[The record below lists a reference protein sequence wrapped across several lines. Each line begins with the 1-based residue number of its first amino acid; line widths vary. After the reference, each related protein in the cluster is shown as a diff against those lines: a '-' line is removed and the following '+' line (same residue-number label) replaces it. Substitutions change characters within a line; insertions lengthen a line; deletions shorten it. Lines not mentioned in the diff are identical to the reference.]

1 MNISP
6 KGYRYLVPALL
17 PLAGLY
23 LRSARLFDCRISNIG
38 ESALRG
44 LIFPLPE
51 PAILWSG
58 FTRLVSVKPMPLDRL
73 FGLF

>member
-6 KGYRYLVPALL
+6 KGYRYLVDFIYCGGQESSP
-17 PLAGLY
+17 
-23 LRSARLFDCRISNIG
+23 RISNIG